1 MVIVFVVVVAAVV
14 VGGGGGG
21 ITASWLESHPSYTCH
36 DCFRVVGFG
45 GLIVWGL

>member
-21 ITASWLESHPSYTCH
+21 ITASWLENNIHLIPVMT
-36 DCFRVVGFG
+36 VL
-45 GLIVWGL
+45 GLWVSAV